1 MYRIILDYLRKLKI
15 IGLISVIYNFQIMK
29 IETLKESYIT
39 TLLDFDVILTE
50 PYLLILKT
58 VFVLFEHLGLY
69 KVDPTT

>member
-1 MYRIILDYLRKLKI
+1 
-15 IGLISVIYNFQIMK
+15 MK
-29 IETLKESYIT
+29 IETLKESFIT